1 MKKWYIV
8 QTYSGSE
15 SSVKN
20 DIEARAKSMNMENQV
35 YQVLVP
41 EHEVENP
48 KPGKDGTKKFKL
60 EKIFPGYV
68 FVEVEIEEG
77 KDMDDQVWFMIRN
90 TPKVTGFLGSSGKGA
105 KPVSVPKEEMN
116 AILRNLGLME
126 KPKFEFAVGDK
137 VTIVKGSFAGQVAE
151 VININ
156 EDKQIVT
163 VGINFLGTVAPTE
176 FDVTDI
182 KKV

>member
-15 SSVKN
+15 SSVQN
-20 DIEARAKSMNMENQV
+20 DILARAKSMNMETKV

-41 EHEVENP
+41 EHEVEVL
-48 KPGKDGTKKFKL
+48 KKDGTKTIKV

-68 FVEVEIEEG
+68 FVEVEIEPG
-77 KDMDDQVWFMIRN
+77 KEMDDQVWFMIRN

-105 KPVSVPKEEMN
+105 KPTSVPKDEMN
-116 AILRNLGLME
+116 AILINLGLKE

-156 EDKQIVT
+156 EEKQIVT